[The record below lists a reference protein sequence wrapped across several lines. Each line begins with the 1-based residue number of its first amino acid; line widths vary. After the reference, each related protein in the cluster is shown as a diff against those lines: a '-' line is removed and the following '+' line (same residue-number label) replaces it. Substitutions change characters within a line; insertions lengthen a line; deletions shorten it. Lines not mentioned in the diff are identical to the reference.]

1 MKQEE
6 FEREIANWKG
16 VCDKYYG
23 GVTKGW
29 GSVSFDTIA
38 NRNAFLND
46 KRKHVIGKKIVDVKP
61 YGKPKEETKPGSGL
75 GLGSMNLSS
84 GVSSISTNTVLNKP
98 VPMNIAPEPVPLPPI
113 PTPVTKTEPSITV
126 LEQALANCQTGAILR
141 YISPNFGVLR
151 TPKHGNGKENNCI
164 DFFDLW
170 RYYRAMYCIYCQQY

>member
-6 FEREIANWKG
+6 YEREILAWKG

-29 GSVSFDTIA
+29 GSVTFDTIT

-61 YGKPKEETKPGSGL
+61 YGKPKEEPVKPGSGL
-75 GLGSMNLSS
+75 GLGSVGLSS
-84 GVSSISTNTVLNKP
+84 GASASSTLYKP

-113 PTPVTKTEPSITV
+113 PTPAAKAEPNITV

-141 YISPNFGVLR
+141 YISPNFGLLR
-151 TPKHGNGKENNCI
+151 TPKHGNGK
-164 DFFDLW
+164 
-170 RYYRAMYCIYCQQY
+170 